1 MKIAFLN
8 PQGNFD
14 SEDKRW
20 GSHPDFGGQL
30 VYVKEVARSMAHM
43 GEEIDIITRRIKD
56 NEWTEFS
63 KQIDFYHDID
73 GVRILRIDCGPST
86 FLRKELLWP
95 HLNEWTDN
103 IVKFYDESN
112 EKLPDFFVTNYGDG
126 GLAGVLLFKK
136 TGIPFSFTGHSLG
149 AQKLDKLLSFQ
160 KFDKLD
166 EYYHFSSRITAERLS
181 IKYASVIFTSTSQEK
196 EEQYTHNLYNDIVNQ
211 EKIKVVPPGVNIKIF
226 NKSEQD
232 VDRLIEERYDEIFV
246 ENPER
251 FNLPPV
257 ICSSRLDPKKN
268 HKAMVEAF
276 AKSREINESYNLI
289 IVTKGMKDP
298 RKYSMEYDTVEAN
311 VLKEIF
317 EIAKRCDIGESLYFI
332 NINNQLEL
340 ASLYRIGA
348 KNKGIF
354 ALTTYYEPFGLAP
367 LEAAACGLPVLVT
380 KNGGPSES
388 LLSKEFSYENG
399 EKITKFHEYGCL
411 VDPMDIDTVVV
422 GLKGLLD
429 TKQYNYFS
437 DAGYS
442 RVMSKYTWDN
452 TSKNY
457 LKYIK
462 EFINKSSKKE
472 ISLPDYFIDGKEEIK
487 INYEL

>member
-1 MKIAFLN
+1 M
-8 PQGNFD
+8 
-14 SEDKRW
+14 
-20 GSHPDFGGQL
+20 
-30 VYVKEVARSMAHM
+30 
-43 GEEIDIITRRIKD
+43 
-56 NEWTEFS
+56 
-63 KQIDFYHDID
+63 
-73 GVRILRIDCGPST
+73 
-86 FLRKELLWP
+86 
-95 HLNEWTDN
+95 NEWTDN
-103 IVKFYDESN
+103 IIKFYKESK
-112 EKLPDFFVTNYGDG
+112 ESFPDFFVTNYGDG

-181 IKYASVIFTSTSQEK
+181 MKYATVIFTSTFQEK
-196 EEQYTHNLYNDIVNQ
+196 EEQYTHNLYNDIINQ
-211 EKIKVVPPGVNIKIF
+211 QRIKVVPPGVNIKIF
-226 NKSEQD
+226 NKTEQE
-232 VDRLIEERYDEIFV
+232 VDKSIEERYSEIYS
-246 ENPER
+246 ENPSKSK
-251 FNLPPV
+251 LPPV

-276 AKSREINESYNLI
+276 AKAKEINESYNLI
-289 IVTKGMKDP
+289 IVTKGMSDP

-317 EIAKRCDIGESLYFI
+317 EIAKRYDIGDSLYFI

-348 KNKGIF
+348 KNNGIF

-380 KNGGPSES
+380 KYGGPSES
-388 LLSKEFSYENG
+388 LFSKEISYEND

-411 VDPMDIDTVVV
+411 VDPMDIDTIIV

-429 TKQYNYFS
+429 EKQYNYFS

-452 TSKNY
+452 TAKDY

-462 EFINKSSKKE
+462 EFIDKRPNEK
-472 ISLPDYFIDGKEEIK
+472 ISVPDYFLEGKNEIK
-487 INYEL
+487 IDYNL